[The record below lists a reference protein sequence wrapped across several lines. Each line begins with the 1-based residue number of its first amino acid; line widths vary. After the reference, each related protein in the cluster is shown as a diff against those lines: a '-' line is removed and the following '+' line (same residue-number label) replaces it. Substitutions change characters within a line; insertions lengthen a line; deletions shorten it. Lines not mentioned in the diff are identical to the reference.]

1 MTMRPTLPIA
11 ALLAL
16 ALPTAA
22 AAQDNQQAQQT
33 DQPQPAE
40 QCLAQLA
47 EMNAELVD
55 MDYGRVGPT
64 GYGVGMTT
72 GAGGT
77 LATPRG
83 QMGVAMR
90 AAYVFGNRG
99 DSETCQA
106 IVSGIQDMRQHYEEV
121 AVPDLTG
128 VQVDEWRAERLSA
141 AVPVTEL
148 EGSLEMDFIDDAQ
161 LRTTDGEYLGEIEG
175 RLVDAGSGEI
185 RYVLVSDGGFLG
197 IGEDLT
203 PVPWDRL
210 RVTPLPYRDAF
221 VLDVTEEAF
230 EDAPDFE
237 EDDPEEIS
245 ASDIGQRVD
254 SYWSQQT
261 GQ

>member
-1 MTMRPTLPIA
+1 MTIRPTLPIA

-16 ALPTAA
+16 ALPIAA
-22 AAQDNQQAQQT
+22 AAQDNQQP

-40 QCLAQLA
+40 ECLAQLA
-47 EMNAELVD
+47 ELNAELLD

-64 GYGVGMTT
+64 GYGVGTTT
-72 GAGGT
+72 GAAGT

-83 QMGVAMR
+83 QMGVTMR
-90 AAYVFGNRG
+90 AAYVFGMRG

-106 IVSGIQDMRQHYEEV
+106 IVSGIQDMRQHYEDV

-128 VQVDEWRAERLSA
+128 VQVGEWRAERLSA

-161 LRTTDGEYLGEIEG
+161 LRTQDGEYLGEIEG
-175 RLVDAGSGEI
+175 RLVDPGSGEI

-237 EDDPEEIS
+237 EDDPEELS
-245 ASDIGQRVD
+245 ASDISQRVD
-254 SYWSQQT
+254 TYWSDLM